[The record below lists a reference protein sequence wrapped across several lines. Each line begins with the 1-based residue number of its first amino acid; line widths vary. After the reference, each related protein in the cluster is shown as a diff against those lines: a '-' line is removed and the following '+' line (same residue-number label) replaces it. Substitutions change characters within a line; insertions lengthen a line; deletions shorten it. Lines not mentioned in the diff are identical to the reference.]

1 MSIDR
6 SLKLAVQLTV
16 GIEQLLLTLDG
27 NEEKLRE
34 VIATFISNTPGILD
48 QIDTYIR
55 DNKATWAAALVHK
68 VKTRYGYFGLDDVV
82 ADLTIW
88 ERELLMNVDRRD
100 NAEMIKNL
108 KKLNE
113 AVVDE
118 LSSTPFY
125 DEDEPEDLSSIK
137 LHGKCVMIAEDDEVN
152 AMVFELFVKETGATA
167 IIARDG
173 VQALE
178 LALAQKPDLIFM
190 DVHMPFFSGLEAIRE
205 LRSQNITCPI
215 ISLSASS
222 RLNERQNSLDAG
234 ADEFLIKPANRES
247 ITKALFRYLR

>member
-16 GIEQLLLTLDG
+16 GIEQLLLTLNG

-34 VIATFISNTPGILD
+34 VIATFIQNTPGILD
-48 QIDTYIR
+48 QIEQYIR
-55 DNKATWAAALVHK
+55 DNKATWAATLVLK
-68 VKTRYGYFGLDDVV
+68 VRTRYGYFGLDDVV

-88 ERELLMNVDRRD
+88 ERELLMNNDRRN

-113 AVVDE
+113 AIIEE

-125 DEDEPEDLSSIK
+125 DEDEPKDLSSVK
-137 LHGKCVMIAEDDEVN
+137 LNGKCVMIAEDDEVN
-152 AMVFELFVKETGATA
+152 AMVFELFVKETGATV

-178 LALAQKPDLIFM
+178 IALTQNPDMIFM
-190 DVHMPFFSGLEAIRE
+190 DVHMPFFSGLEAIKE
-205 LRSQNITCPI
+205 LRSQHITCPI

-222 RLNERQNSLDAG
+222 RQNERQNSLDAG
-234 ADEFLIKPANRES
+234 ADEFLVKPVNRES
-247 ITKALFRYLR
+247 IIKALSRYLR